1 MFSCWLPYS
10 AINLKLIFLTVGH
23 TLVSVNGMKVTGQ
36 QLDDGRDAM
45 QVLANEANYPINLKF
60 ARPKLTTNEKIFQVS
75 VC

>member
-1 MFSCWLPYS
+1 MH
-10 AINLKLIFLTVGH
+10 LKLISVTVGH

-45 QVLANEANYPINLKF
+45 QVLANETNYPINLKF

-75 VC
+75 CSQFFEVS